1 MNVTR
6 EGFKMSLPIEI
17 EKIIIRKRHRKV
29 NPAKVIELAESIK
42 QIGLINPISLNRNTL
57 LAGAHRLAAYKL
69 LGEDRIPYSPCGI
82 NGDDDT
88 NTLIE
93 IDENLFRNELSAAEK
108 AQHISER
115 VEIMTRKKMPEKLKE
130 VEDKYKSRRE
140 NVQDSNKVCQKVEQG
155 AERSASSEA
164 KKDVANILG
173 TQTSNINADIN
184 RHKAVV
190 DAKLDQN
197 DLEELNTT
205 QYNRVASI
213 AKSQGAEAAKVELE
227 HQLSKPKG
235 AGAKTHDINAS
246 LKQDIGVLASAR
258 AIVKKL
264 TPNECSELES
274 DYYEEAFKSIDALID
289 YLRIKLK

>member
-1 MNVTR
+1 
-6 EGFKMSLPIEI
+6 MSLPIEI
-17 EKIIIRKRHRKV
+17 DKIIIRKRHRKV
-29 NPAKVIELAESIK
+29 NPAKVAELAESIK

-69 LGEDRIPYSPCGI
+69 LGENRIPYSPCGI

-115 VEIMTRKKMPEKLKE
+115 VEIMTRKKMPAKLKE
-130 VEDKYKSRRE
+130 VEDNFKGRKDIPRKSDKACHD
-140 NVQDSNKVCQKVEQG
+140 VGKV
-155 AERSASSEA
+155 AEGKALAEA
-164 KKDVANILG
+164 KQDVANILG
-173 TQTSNINADIN
+173 TQSTHISADIK

-197 DLEELNTT
+197 DLEELNTA
-205 QYNRVASI
+205 QYNRVASV
-213 AKSQGAEAAKVELE
+213 AKTQGADAAKAELE
-227 HQLSKPKG
+227 QQLTKPKG
-235 AGAKTHDINAS
+235 EGAKTHDLSAA
-246 LKQDIGVLASAR
+246 LKQDIGVLVSAR

-264 TPNECSELES
+264 TPNEVSELEN
-274 DYYEEAFKSIDALID
+274 DYYEEAFNSIDALID
-289 YLRIKLK
+289 YLRSKLK